1 MSGVLIS
8 SRPFHPDRNFHLGW
22 RRPLFY
28 GVCDFPKG
36 LVGADGSSRSA
47 CKTARCRRVCPRQTL
62 AERESLREI
71 ADAKKRPRVAV
82 E

>member
-36 LVGADGSSRSA
+36 LVGAGGSFQSVHTEDRRILQEVI
-47 CKTARCRRVCPRQTL
+47 CGHCRGQP
-62 AERESLREI
+62 
-71 ADAKKRPRVAV
+71 
-82 E
+82 